1 MMKTVQEMVQ
11 AAKADI
17 REVPL
22 EQSEEAIKQADLLID
37 VREADEFHAGHIP
50 GAVNIPRGILEFKL
64 TNDPALED
72 RGLNMVI
79 YCKNSGRSALSAKA
93 MKEMGYIHV
102 QSIAGGIDAWQDAGK
117 PVVKPELPEFN

>member
-1 MMKTVQEMVQ
+1 MKTAHDMVE
-11 AAKADI
+11 AAKVHV

-22 EQSEEAIKQADLLID
+22 DQSDDAIKKADLLID
-37 VREADEFHAGHIP
+37 VREADEFHDGHIP

-64 TNDPALED
+64 TNDPALVD
-72 RGLNMVI
+72 RGLNLVI

-102 QSIAGGIDAWQDAGK
+102 QSIAGGIEAWQEAGK
-117 PVVKPELPEFN
+117 SIIKPDLPDFD

>member
-1 MMKTVQEMVQ
+1 MKTVHEMVQ
-11 AAKADI
+11 AAKTEI

-22 EQSEEAIKQADLLID
+22 EESEEAIKQADMLID
-37 VREADEFHAGHIP
+37 VREADEYHAGHIP

-102 QSIAGGIDAWQDAGK
+102 QSISGGIEAWQEAGK
-117 PVVKPELPEFN
+117 PVVKPELPHFD

>member
-1 MMKTVQEMVQ
+1 MKTAHDMVE
-11 AAKADI
+11 AAKVDI

-22 EQSEEAIKQADLLID
+22 DQSDDAIKKADLLID
-37 VREADEFHAGHIP
+37 VREADEFHDGHIP

-102 QSIAGGIDAWQDAGK
+102 QSIAGGIEAWQEAGK
-117 PVVKPELPEFN
+117 PVVKPELPDFD

>member
-1 MMKTVQEMVQ
+1 MKTVQDMVQ
-11 AAKADI
+11 AAKAEI

-22 EQSEEAIKQADLLID
+22 DQSEEAIKQADLLID

-102 QSIAGGIDAWQDAGK
+102 QSIAGGIDAWQEAGK
-117 PVVKPELPEFN
+117 PVVKPDLPEFN

>member
-1 MMKTVQEMVQ
+1 MKNVHDMVA
-11 AAKADI
+11 AAKAEI

-22 EQSEEAIKQADLLID
+22 AQSEDAIKQADLLID
-37 VREADEFHAGHIP
+37 VREPDEFHAGHIP

-72 RGLNMVI
+72 RGLKMVI

-102 QSIAGGIDAWQDAGK
+102 QSIAGGIDAWQGADK
-117 PVVKPELPEFN
+117 LVVKPELPDFD

>member
-1 MMKTVQEMVQ
+1 MKTVQEMVQ

-102 QSIAGGIDAWQDAGK
+102 QSIAGGIDAWQEAGK
-117 PVVKPELPEFN
+117 PLVKPDLPEFN